1 MKDKDCHYSSAGI
14 TEEYNVKNKQVM
26 NEWLINTLLMYV
38 IFSHLT
44 LIQYGV
50 CLNLLA
56 MRMFKHELG
65 VFPNQGQMT

>member
-1 MKDKDCHYSSAGI
+1 MKDKDCHYSNAGI
-14 TEEYNVKNKQVM
+14 TEEYNVKNKQIT

-38 IFSHLT
+38 IFSYLT
-44 LIQYGV
+44 LIQHGV

>member
-1 MKDKDCHYSSAGI
+1 
-14 TEEYNVKNKQVM
+14 M

-44 LIQYGV
+44 LTQHGV

-56 MRMFKHELG
+56 MQMFKHELG